1 MDNAALHAAAHK
13 AGQAAAE
20 ALVPRPMMVVGG
32 GQRWH
37 VPEGVCGFAWVI
49 VRPGTSPY
57 ARWMRKALGTRKAYE
72 GGEELWI
79 RDYNQSYER
88 KIAYARAYAEV
99 LQKSGINATA
109 GGRLD

>member
-1 MDNAALHAAAHK
+1 
-13 AGQAAAE
+13 
-20 ALVPRPMMVVGG
+20 
-32 GQRWH
+32 
-37 VPEGVCGFAWVI
+37 
-49 VRPGTSPY
+49 
-57 ARWMRKALGTRKAYE
+57 MRKALGTRKAYE

-88 KIAYARAYAEV
+88 KMAYARAYAEV